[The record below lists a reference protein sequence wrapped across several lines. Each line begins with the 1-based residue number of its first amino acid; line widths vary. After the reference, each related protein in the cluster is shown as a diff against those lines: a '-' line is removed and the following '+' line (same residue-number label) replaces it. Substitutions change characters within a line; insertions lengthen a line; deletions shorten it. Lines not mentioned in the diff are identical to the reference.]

1 MPTRSAPAAAPRS
14 GDFQVSLR
22 IRHPDF
28 DPQQITRQLGL
39 QPDHA
44 WAKGDARKAESGQ
57 TLGGIRRD
65 SYWSAM
71 LPDPALYEQMLGQ
84 ETEPGTAHHSLT
96 TLATADLGMFLTLQL
111 LQLKRHRELLV
122 KLSSEG
128 DAAFVISMTAEPGST
143 LRLEPALMRQL
154 TDLGLRLEF
163 EFE

>member
-1 MPTRSAPAAAPRS
+1 MPTRSAPAAAPGA

-28 DPQQITRQLGL
+28 DQKQITRQLGIE
-39 QPDHA
+39 PDHA
-44 WAKGDARKAESGQ
+44 WAKGDARRSESGQ
-57 TLGGIRRD
+57 TLGGTRRD
-65 SYWSAM
+65 SYWSAT
-71 LPDPALYEQMLGQ
+71 LPDPALYERMLDQ
-84 ETEPGTAHHSLT
+84 DAEPGPVHQSLP
-96 TLATADLGMFLTLQL
+96 TLATADLGRFLTLQL

-122 KLSSEG
+122 KLSNEG
-128 DAAFVISMTAEPGST
+128 DVAFVISMTAEAGST